1 MPRVLTTAEIERLRE
16 SGTEF
21 HSQTEKRQV
30 TLDGIDALVE
40 QLQAIA
46 QASQAIAQK
55 RHDELV
61 RAIESLK
68 KLDRGVDF
76 TAAIESLKTAIA
88 RPQERVAYVHE
99 IERNQRDGLIKKITS
114 VPEPHAS
121 TSSKLKH

>member
-46 QASQAIAQK
+46 RASQAIAQK

-61 RAIESLK
+61 RAVESLK
-68 KLDRGVDF
+68 KLDRGVDLIPV
-76 TAAIESLKTAIA
+76 IESLKAAI
-88 RPQERVAYVHE
+88 PKPVERVAYTHE
-99 IERNQRDGLIKKITS
+99 VERNQRDGLITRIRSTPDS
-114 VPEPHAS
+114 TAS
-121 TSSKLKH
+121 RKRT